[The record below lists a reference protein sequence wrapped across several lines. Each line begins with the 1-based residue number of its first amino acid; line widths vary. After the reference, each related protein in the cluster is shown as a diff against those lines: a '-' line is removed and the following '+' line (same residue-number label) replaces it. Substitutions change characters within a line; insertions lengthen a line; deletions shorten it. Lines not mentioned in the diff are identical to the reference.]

1 MCMDEVKLLLQEDAS
16 VPSSVGSSK
25 KRRPSPDSDA
35 FAGWSLKLQYW
46 HGTNWLRSSGLML
59 LDGVSG
65 LHGVLTTDAPIWYY
79 FRYLS
84 GWWFGIFIF
93 PYIRNK
99 HPNWLIFFRWVQTTN
114 QLYYL
119 IFQSRIGEWLSQIS
133 LGSISQR
140 KPSWSTLDIGT
151 AT

>member
-1 MCMDEVKLLLQEDAS
+1 
-16 VPSSVGSSK
+16 
-25 KRRPSPDSDA
+25 
-35 FAGWSLKLQYW
+35 
-46 HGTNWLRSSGLML
+46 LRSSGLML